1 MGIRF
6 EQEKFEQYQE
16 TGTLILWYL
25 DFTGDQKKWPEVPE
39 TIQIISQQPTYIGRA
54 VATQHDCQIADARV
68 SRKHALLEITERGL
82 RLTDLGSSNG
92 TYVNGKRIKGSI
104 DLCLGD
110 QILIDRIPFR
120 IRRSLNLPEMEEDD
134 DVIEAKS
141 AGTARERLI
150 QARRDRL
157 ASEGKLMPEQV
168 RAELA
173 QKVNQRKM
181 QSRYAAYLP
190 VVTGSVLAIGFA
202 SFVIYFF

>member
-1 MGIRF
+1 
-6 EQEKFEQYQE
+6 
-16 TGTLILWYL
+16 
-25 DFTGDQKKWPEVPE
+25 
-39 TIQIISQQPTYIGRA
+39 
-54 VATQHDCQIADARV
+54 
-68 SRKHALLEITERGL
+68 
-82 RLTDLGSSNG
+82 
-92 TYVNGKRIKGSI
+92 
-104 DLCLGD
+104 
-110 QILIDRIPFR
+110 
-120 IRRSLNLPEMEEDD
+120 MEEDD